1 MELVAWIV
9 VCVFAGVLAVVA
21 MLVLVVGTWFVVM
34 TVVLAVAD
42 AVIWLLDQ
50 GWRGNAA
57 ERHDRRACRYRLPG
71 A

>member
-9 VCVFAGVLAVVA
+9 VCVFVGVLAVVS

-34 TVVLAVAD
+34 TVVLAVAAA
-42 AVIWLLDQ
+42 AVWLLDQ
-50 GWRGNAA
+50 GWRVNAA